1 MDPYVY
7 HGTNVLRNLREIR
20 DRETFE
26 RFDADVTG
34 RRLRQLRLKPLPGR
48 FDIPHLRAIHR
59 RIFQDL
65 FDWAGQFRTVN
76 ISRSGQVPFC
86 FADQIE
92 PSLRSLFDKL
102 AREDRLEKSGRAG
115 FCERA
120 AWYMGELNAIHPFRE
135 GNGRTQREFIR
146 ELAVNSGLAL
156 DWSRV
161 DAESMREASQRSFLR
176 GDNSALARI
185 LTSATA

>member
-7 HGTNVLRNLREIR
+7 PGTDVLKNLLGVRDSQRLSMAEAIATARRIIELGAVPIR
-20 DRETFE
+20 
-26 RFDADVTG
+26 G
-34 RRLRQLRLKPLPGR
+34 RL
-48 FDIPHLRAIHR
+48 DIPHLQSIHR
-59 RIFQDL
+59 HIFQDL
-65 FDWAGQFRTVN
+65 YDWAGQFRTVN
-76 ISRSGQVPFC
+76 ISRSGQIPFC
-86 FADQIE
+86 FAEQVE
-92 PSLRSLFDKL
+92 PSLRSLFERL
-102 AREDRLEKSGRAG
+102 AREDRLEQSNRAG

-161 DAESMREASQRSFLR
+161 DAESMREASQRSLR